1 MMEHSHPPEPF
12 RVLHKR
18 RYPIDAGYGNGGFN
32 PGAIKPNSP
41 QRPIPTILDQKP
53 RPLDPGYNPWHRPN
67 LPPGAVKPKPP
78 ATRPGGHIL
87 RPERGPEPIRHY
99 IRPERGPW
107 QKPLPTIKCV
117 DPPFWQLVLPYTPR
131 DVRAPAEARIETLDV
146 DGGDSVTFWA
156 GRNPSKMTLQVGF
169 DSMTTGQPGK
179 GITDELAFLRRI
191 TGPGPEGK
199 GIRVRLNF
207 GEAQDQL
214 WFIERVTVEN
224 KERRG
229 TDVVHFALVT
239 IEMVQAVAADFAFS
253 PAEKA
258 AVVIAANK
266 STS

>member
-1 MMEHSHPPEPF
+1 MDHYRPPEPF
-12 RVLHKR
+12 RVFPKR
-18 RYPIDAGYGNGGFN
+18 IFPMDPGYGHGGFN
-32 PGAIKPNSP
+32 PGAVIPIKP
-41 QRPIPTILDQKP
+41 RPPATQILEGKP
-53 RPLDPGYNPWHRPN
+53 RPLDPGYNPWNRSD

-78 ATRPGGHIL
+78 APRPGGPL
-87 RPERGPEPIRHY
+87 PGGQGQVDRLQHY
-99 IRPERGPW
+99 VRPERGPW

-117 DPPFWQLVLPYTPR
+117 DPPYWELVLPYTPR
-131 DVRAPAEARIETLDV
+131 DVRAPSEARIEALDV

-156 GRNPSKMTLQVGF
+156 GRAPSKMTLQVGF
-169 DSMTTGQPGK
+169 DSTTTNRPET
-179 GITDELAFLRRI
+179 GITEELAFLRRI

-239 IEMVQAVAADFAFS
+239 IEMVQAVAADYAFS

-258 AVVIAANK
+258 AAVIAANK
-266 STS
+266 TA